1 MTFEELKFQ
10 VIDRQRRLQID
21 QLLYIY
27 IKAQNYGD
35 ILRAVKS
42 TGNLDWILRNGFR
55 ELAQNIPISEL
66 EAENIYQRDV
76 SLSDQNKDIIMLSG
90 TLTITQS
97 GTNRCKVISDGAT
110 INGTIND
117 SAMLEF
123 ELYQSSNATL
133 NINSFGYAHILT
145 KENSNTS
152 INGNDNSTIKLIGY
166 GSSETNTNLG
176 INSFINSILYDN
188 AKIVNLGEN
197 NLIARQRD
205 NSQIIY
211 GENQGL

>member
-1 MTFEELKFQ
+1 MFKSTYFFAKSTISFDVKLSITFSKLVTLSKLLSSIAVPTTVLTIEELSKTSRHPKLPNVLFPKG
-10 VIDRQRRLQID
+10 IEYTTD
-21 QLLYIY
+21 
-27 IKAQNYGD
+27 IKS
-35 ILRAVKS
+35 AV
-42 TGNLDWILRNGFR
+42 
-55 ELAQNIPISEL
+55 E
-66 EAENIYQRDV
+66 
-76 SLSDQNKDIIMLSG
+76 NKDIIMLSG

-110 INGTIND
+110 INATIND

-123 ELYQSSNATL
+123 ELYQSSYATL
-133 NINSFGYAHILT
+133 NINSFGYAHVLT
-145 KENSNTS
+145 KENSRTS

-205 NSQIIY
+205 DSQIIY

>member
-1 MTFEELKFQ
+1 MTFEELKYQ

-27 IKAQNYGD
+27 IKSQNYGD

-76 SLSDQNKDIIMLSG
+76 SLTDQNKDIIMLSG

-110 INGTIND
+110 INAIIND

-123 ELYQSSNATL
+123 ELYQSSNATIIL
-133 NINSFGYAHILT
+133 NSFGYAHVLT
-145 KENSNTS
+145 KENSNTT

-176 INSFINSILYDN
+176 VNSFINSILYDN

-205 NSQIIY
+205 DSQIIY

>member
-10 VIDRQRRLQID
+10 VIDRQRKLQID
-21 QLLYIY
+21 QLLYLY
-27 IKAQNYGD
+27 IKSQNYGD

-55 ELAQNIPISEL
+55 ELAQNIPVSEL
-66 EAENIYQRDV
+66 EAENIFQRDI
-76 SLSDQNKDIIMLSG
+76 SLADQNKDIIMISG
-90 TLTITQS
+90 NLTIIQS

-110 INGTIND
+110 VNATIND
-117 SAMLEF
+117 SAMIEF
-123 ELYQSSNATL
+123 ELYQSSDATL
-133 NINSFGYAHILT
+133 NLNSFGYAHILT
-145 KENSNTS
+145 KDNSNST

-166 GSSETNTNLG
+166 GNSVTNTNLG
-176 INSFINSILYDN
+176 VNSFINSVLNDN

-205 NSQIIY
+205 DSKIIY
-211 GENQGL
+211 GEIQ

>member
-1 MTFEELKFQ
+1 MTFEELKYQ

-42 TGNLDWILRNGFR
+42 TGNLDWILRHGFR

-110 INGTIND
+110 INAIIND
-117 SAMLEF
+117 SAMLEL
-123 ELYQSSNATL
+123 ELYQSSNATIIL
-133 NINSFGYAHILT
+133 NSFGYAHVLT

-166 GSSETNTNLG
+166 GNSETNTNLG

-188 AKIVNLGEN
+188 ARIVNLGEN

-205 NSQIIY
+205 DSQIIY

>member
-66 EAENIYQRDV
+66 EAENI
-76 SLSDQNKDIIMLSG
+76 KDL
-90 TLTITQS
+90 
-97 GTNRCKVISDGAT
+97 
-110 INGTIND
+110 
-117 SAMLEF
+117 
-123 ELYQSSNATL
+123 
-133 NINSFGYAHILT
+133 
-145 KENSNTS
+145 
-152 INGNDNSTIKLIGY
+152 
-166 GSSETNTNLG
+166 
-176 INSFINSILYDN
+176 
-188 AKIVNLGEN
+188 
-197 NLIARQRD
+197 
-205 NSQIIY
+205 
-211 GENQGL
+211 

>member
-76 SLSDQNKDIIMLSG
+76 SLTDQNKDIIMLSG

-110 INGTIND
+110 INAIIND

-123 ELYQSSNATL
+123 ELYQSSNATIIL
-133 NINSFGYAHILT
+133 NSFGYAHVLT
-145 KENSNTS
+145 KENSNTT

-176 INSFINSILYDN
+176 VNSFINSILYDN

-205 NSQIIY
+205 DSQIIY

>member
-66 EAENIYQRDV
+66 EAENIYQRDI
-76 SLSDQNKDIIMLSG
+76 SLTDQNKDIIMLSG

-110 INGTIND
+110 INSIIND

-123 ELYQSSNATL
+123 ELYQSSYATL
-133 NINSFGYAHILT
+133 NINSFGYAHVLT
-145 KENSNTS
+145 KENSRTS

-205 NSQIIY
+205 DSQIIY

>member
-1 MTFEELKFQ
+1 MTFEELKYQ

-42 TGNLDWILRNGFR
+42 TGNLDWILRHGFR

-110 INGTIND
+110 INAIIND
-117 SAMLEF
+117 SAMLEL
-123 ELYQSSNATL
+123 ELYQSSNATIIL
-133 NINSFGYAHILT
+133 NSFGYAHVLT

-166 GSSETNTNLG
+166 GNSETNTNLG

-188 AKIVNLGEN
+188 ARIVNLGEN